1 MTGAIQYRPTLAEL
15 EAELR
20 RIRRHNA
27 RWMWVRIVLILLAT
41 AFVGGSYLTRTYATL
56 MSVSSTSMAGT
67 LQVGDILV
75 FEKSSQ
81 VTRGDIVA
89 FERDGVL
96 LLKRVIAVAGDQIS
110 ISLDGTVYLNGVT
123 INEEYLSG
131 TISDGGDVDYPLT
144 VPEGKFFVIGDN
156 REESVDSRD
165 NLVGLV
171 SLDEI
176 IGVAGARVWPA
187 NRLGSL

>member
-1 MTGAIQYRPTLAEL
+1 MTGTIQYRPTLAEL
-15 EAELR
+15 DAELR
-20 RIRRHNA
+20 RIHRHNA
-27 RWMWVRIVLILLAT
+27 RWMWVRILLILLAT
-41 AFVGGSYLTRTYATL
+41 AFVGGSYLTRTYCTL

-67 LQVGDILV
+67 LQVGDVLV
-75 FEKSSQ
+75 FEKSTQ

-96 LLKRVIAVAGDQIS
+96 LLKRVIAIPGDQIS

-131 TISDGGDVDYPLT
+131 TVSDGGDVDYPLT
-144 VPEGKFFVIGDN
+144 VPEGKLFVIGDN

-176 IGVAGARVWPA
+176 MGVAGARVWPA